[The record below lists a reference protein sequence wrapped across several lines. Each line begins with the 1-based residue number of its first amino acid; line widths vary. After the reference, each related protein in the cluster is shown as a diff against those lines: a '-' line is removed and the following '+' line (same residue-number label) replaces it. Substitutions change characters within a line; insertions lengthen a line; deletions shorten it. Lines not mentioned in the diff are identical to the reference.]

1 MWNKTRLPHTHT
13 HTHTLSLPAIWRR
26 QAGMKRIYG
35 ELSRSCSSSGRIT
48 EKVTERRRESEKE
61 KRKSVM
67 EGWNKGMQ

>member
-1 MWNKTRLPHTHT
+1 
-13 HTHTLSLPAIWRR
+13 
-26 QAGMKRIYG
+26 MKRIYG